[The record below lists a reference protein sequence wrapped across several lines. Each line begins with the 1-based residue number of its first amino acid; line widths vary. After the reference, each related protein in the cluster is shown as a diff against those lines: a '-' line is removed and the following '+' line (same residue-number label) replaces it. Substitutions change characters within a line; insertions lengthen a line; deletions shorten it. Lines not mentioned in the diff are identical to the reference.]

1 VFSQQTKNIELYEVV
16 NTVKAIPKIII
27 DYKVYSMKNRNQ
39 ELISILKSEFWIKSF
54 SFKIKLQDFE
64 TKKEFSFKSL
74 GRVRVFVNGNE
85 LTKRHSFK
93 SRVNINKL
101 INNIEYVEVFSEKEN
116 QKIIKHIKTE
126 DSNEKKTFIS
136 HTEKVPVTLIKITAS
151 LESDFIL
158 NKVKNEIKFDQAKS
172 IELEGVEVVS
182 NIKEDGIVYIPK
194 IIDGEIT
201 FEKSKKLTRLSRK
214 SDRYLNMGL
223 NKWGIDINARTWSRS
238 LRAYL
243 GAKETGTTQDGLPI
257 LSGNTSLLGL
267 GGSRSSPLWVI
278 DGNYFDFPPYNIVS
292 FAPLIREVRVLKYGE
307 AGSYGIRGSAGVIV
321 INSLHTFSNMD
332 ITESDIKRSYV
343 VKGKKNRKLMYKF
356 QSNEKKYN
364 QKIDF
369 LKSQIE
375 ISRDNY
381 YTNRA
386 DSLEK
391 QLDNFIFRFYI
402 YTSNFV
408 LNNCENEIAPYLALT
423 KISDIK
429 ISILDSIA
437 VKLSPKVSKSK
448 YGKLFLDFLESRKL
462 LEGLK

>member
-1 VFSQQTKNIELYEVV
+1 MFSQQIKNVELDEVV
-16 NTVKAIPKIII
+16 NAVKAIPKVII

-39 ELISILKSEFWIKSF
+39 ELVSILNSEFWIKSF
-54 SFKIKLQDFE
+54 SFKINLQNFE
-64 TKKEFSFKSL
+64 TKKEFSFKSH
-74 GRVRVFVNGNE
+74 GRVRIFVNGNE

-101 INNIEYVEVFSEKEN
+101 INSIEYVEVFLEKEN
-116 QKIIKHIKTE
+116 HKIIKHIKTE
-126 DSNEKKTFIS
+126 DSNEKKMFFS
-136 HTEKVPVTLIKITAS
+136 RTEKIPITLIKITAS
-151 LESDFIL
+151 LESNFIF
-158 NKVKNEIKFDQAKS
+158 NKVENEIKFDQAKS

-182 NIKEDGIVYIPK
+182 NIKKDGIIYAPK

-201 FEKSKKLTRLSRK
+201 FEKSKKLTRLLKK

-223 NKWGIDINARTWSRS
+223 NEWGIDINARNWSRS

-243 GAKETGTTQDGLPI
+243 GAKEIGTTQDGLPI

-278 DGNYFDFPPYNIVS
+278 DGNYFDVPPYNVVS
-292 FAPLIREVRVLKYGE
+292 FAPLIREVKVLKY
-307 AGSYGIRGSAGVIV
+307 ADAAAYGIRGSAGVII
-321 INSLHTFSNMD
+321 INSIHTLNNFD

-343 VKGKKNRKLMYKF
+343 VKGKKNRELMKEF
-356 QSNEKKYN
+356 QNNEKKYN

-369 LKSQIE
+369 LESQIE
-375 ISRDNY
+375 LSRNNY

-391 QLDNFIFRFYI
+391 ELDNFIFRFYI
-402 YTSNFV
+402 YTSNFA

-437 VKLSPKVSKSK
+437 LKLSPKVRKSK
-448 YGKLFLDFLESRKL
+448 YGKLFLDFLESRKRL
-462 LEGLK
+462 